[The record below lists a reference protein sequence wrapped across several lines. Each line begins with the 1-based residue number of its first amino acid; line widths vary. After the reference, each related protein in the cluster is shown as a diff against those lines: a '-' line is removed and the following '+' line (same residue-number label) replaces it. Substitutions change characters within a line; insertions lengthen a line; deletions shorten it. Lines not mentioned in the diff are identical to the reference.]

1 VAESRLASAT
11 PGSRLSDTLHE
22 VRQYHERTKHHF
34 HRYARSLGFM
44 NWANEPN
51 PFRRYAGSPVA
62 ELPLLSSA
70 ELFESPPYDDL
81 YRPGA
86 VHSAPASLASLSRFF
101 HYALAITAWKE
112 HAGSRWSL
120 RSNPS
125 SGDLHPTEGYLLA
138 GPLPGLHRNP
148 ALYHYAPRDHVLER
162 RADWSAE
169 GFGELMRGFP
179 AGCFLVGL
187 SSIFWREA
195 WKYGERA
202 YRYCHHDLGH
212 AIGTVRLAAAAL
224 GWRAVLLHGTSDAGI
239 ERLLGL
245 DRTGDFEE
253 SEAEHPG
260 ALLLVRPSGTAA
272 PARLPL
278 FLDADAVERL
288 RPLRW
293 HGRASRLSP
302 EEPVIW
308 EAIDQVARASRKA
321 RTDSVDTLTAGDSPD
336 KPRDPSHPGAGV
348 AGRAAEPSS
357 GPPAGRIIAQRRSAL
372 AFDGRTSLPAP
383 RFFTMLERVMPC
395 ADRPLLERPTP
406 WDVLP
411 WEPAID
417 LAVFVHRIDGL
428 PPGLYALLREPGRLQ
443 RLKRATRPEF
453 LWSAPSGAPPGFPL
467 YQLQPGDLR
476 QVAID
481 VSCGQEIAGLGAF
494 SLGMIADFDAALE
507 RSGAWF
513 YPRLFWEA
521 GLVGQVLY
529 LEAEAAGAR
538 ATGIGCFFDD
548 PMHEVLGLE
557 GTAFQDLYH
566 FATGGPVEDARL
578 TTLPAYPPRPGSGA

>member
-1 VAESRLASAT
+1 M
-11 PGSRLSDTLHE
+11 D
-22 VRQYHERTKHHF
+22 
-34 HRYARSLGFM
+34 
-44 NWANEPN
+44 WANEPN
-51 PFRRYAGSPVA
+51 PFRRYKGSPIA
-62 ELPLLSSA
+62 ELPLLSPA

-86 VHSAPASLASLSRFF
+86 VQSAPVCLASLSRFF

-125 SGDLHPTEGYLLA
+125 SGDLHPTEGYLLI
-138 GPLPGLHRNP
+138 GPLPGLHRSP
-148 ALYHYAPRDHVLER
+148 ALYHYAPREHALER
-162 RADWSAE
+162 RADCSAE
-169 GFGELMRGFP
+169 GFGELVRGFP

-187 SSIFWREA
+187 TSIFWREA
-195 WKYGERA
+195 WKYGERG
-202 YRYCHHDLGH
+202 YRYCQHDLGH

-224 GWRAVLLHGTSDAGI
+224 GWRAILLNGTSDSGV
-239 ERLLGL
+239 EKLLGL
-245 DRTGDFEE
+245 DRATDFEGA
-253 SEAEHPG
+253 EAEHPG
-260 ALLLVRPSGTAA
+260 ALLLLWPADTDP

-278 FLDADAVERL
+278 LVDAGAVERL
-288 RPLRW
+288 RPQRW

-302 EEPVIW
+302 EEPVLW

-321 RTDSVDTLTAGDSPD
+321 RADALDTLTASDGQGR
-336 KPRDPSHPGAGV
+336 PRNPSHPGAGG
-348 AGRAAEPSS
+348 AGGTAEPSS

-383 RFFTMLERVMPC
+383 RFFTMLERVMPH
-395 ADRPLLERPTP
+395 AEQPLLGRPTP

-428 PPGLYALLREPGRLQ
+428 PPGLYALVREPGRLE
-443 RLKRATRPEF
+443 RLRRATRSQF
-453 LWSAPSGAPPGFPL
+453 LWEAPSGAPPGLPL
-467 YQLQPGDLR
+467 YRLQPEDLR
-476 QVAID
+476 RVAID

-494 SLGMIADFDAALE
+494 SLGMIADFDAALGK
-507 RSGAWF
+507 SGAWF
-513 YPRLFWEA
+513 YPRLFWET
-521 GLVGQVLY
+521 GLIGQVLY
-529 LEAEAAGAR
+529 LEAEAAGVR

-548 PMHEVLGLE
+548 PMHEVLGLR

-566 FATGGPVEDARL
+566 FATGGPVEDPRL
-578 TTLPAYPPRPGSGA
+578 TTLPAYTSRPGSLT